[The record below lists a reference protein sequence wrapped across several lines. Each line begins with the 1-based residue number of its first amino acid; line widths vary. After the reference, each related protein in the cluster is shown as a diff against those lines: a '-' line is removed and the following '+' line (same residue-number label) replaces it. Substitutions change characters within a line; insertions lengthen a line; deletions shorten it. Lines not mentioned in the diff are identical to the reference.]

1 MFLICGEALYDVFV
15 DPLDTDVRRK
25 VGLTAKAGGSPY
37 NVAVALARLGCAAS
51 LATEIAE
58 DTLGR
63 NLEIRLQLEG
73 VDRQFIRRTAKSTPL
88 AMVDVDTAGAP
99 RYTFYGLDSTLFHPE
114 LAAVQRQWKVMH
126 GIHVGSIPIVSAQS
140 SGHLLE
146 LIRVAPKKV
155 LVSFDPNVRLAIE
168 PNPGRWR
175 ESVERFRQHAHLIKV
190 SEEDLVNLYG
200 AKADLDGIA
209 RSWLSYR
216 CSLVAVTRGERGATC
231 YSRTAGKIEIQSVP
245 VVVADTV
252 GAGDSFQAA
261 MLAWLEENRRA
272 SPAELAA
279 LSTGEIEDLGRF
291 AASAAAATCRHRGPE
306 FPYRKAL
313 RGFP

>member
-1 MFLICGEALYDVFV
+1 
-15 DPLDTDVRRK
+15 
-25 VGLTAKAGGSPY
+25 
-37 NVAVALARLGCAAS
+37 
-51 LATEIAE
+51 
-58 DTLGR
+58 
-63 NLEIRLQLEG
+63 
-73 VDRQFIRRTAKSTPL
+73 
-88 AMVDVDTAGAP
+88 MVDVDTAGAP

-146 LIRVAPKKV
+146 LIRAAPKKV

>member
-37 NVAVALARLGCAAS
+37 NVAVALARLGCAAT
-51 LATEIAE
+51 LATKIAE

-114 LAAVQRQWKVMH
+114 LAAVQRQWNVMH
-126 GIHVGSIPIVSAQS
+126 GIHVGSIPIVSVQS

-146 LIRVAPKKV
+146 LIGAAPKKV

>member
-25 VGLTAKAGGSPY
+25 IGLTAKAGGSPY

-146 LIRVAPKKV
+146 LIRAAPKNV

>member
-15 DPLDTDVRRK
+15 DPMDADVRRK

-58 DTLGR
+58 DALGR
-63 NLEIRLQLEG
+63 NLESRLKMEG
-73 VDRQFIRRTAKSTPL
+73 VDRRFIRRTAKSTPL
-88 AMVDVDTAGAP
+88 AMVDVDAAGAP

-114 LAAVQRQWKVMH
+114 FAAVQRQWDVML
-126 GIHVGSIPIVSAQS
+126 GIHV
-140 SGHLLE
+140 LE
-146 LIRVAPKKV
+146 LIAATPRKV
-155 LVSFDPNVRLAIE
+155 LVSFDPNVRLAME
-168 PNPGRWR
+168 PDAGRWR
-175 ESVERFRQHAHLIKV
+175 ASVERFRQHAHLIKV
-190 SEEDLVNLYG
+190 SEEDLINLYG

-216 CSLVAVTRGERGATC
+216 CLLVTVTRGERGATC

-245 VVVADTV
+245 VIVADTV

-261 MLAWLEENRRA
+261 MLAWLEKNRRA
-272 SPAELAA
+272 SPAELALLSFSEIAA
-279 LSTGEIEDLGRF
+279 LGQF

-306 FPYRKAL
+306 FPYGKTL
-313 RGFP
+313 PGFL